1 MPLIEETFCATGA
14 AFAELCAVARA
25 RGLDDGAWSSL
36 LATLPATLR
45 APLEAT
51 DLSAAFEEKL
61 YASALHALDEKLGDD
76 GSFAREVGR
85 ARGEAVLA
93 TERATFEGDPL
104 RFLKLG
110 AGEFY
115 RDRLNYGASSLEITG
130 KKAILRFIFSH
141 HLTLKIGEANN
152 KGPQV
157 VLGYLEHTASALA
170 GDKQP
175 ARYTG
180 NAKRADTRFG
190 QTVYNQHF
198 EFDLDET
205 PPPSRSLSGA

>member
-1 MPLIEETFCATGA
+1 MPLIQETFCATGA
-14 AFAELCAVARA
+14 AFAELGQVARA
-25 RGLDDGAWSSL
+25 RGLSHDEWTALVASL
-36 LATLPATLR
+36 PEKLR
-45 APLEAT
+45 APLLGEDPQAI
-51 DLSAAFEEKL
+51 FEEKL
-61 YASALHALDEKLGDD
+61 YAGALHALDDKLGND
-76 GSFAREVGR
+76 GGFARDVGR

-93 TERATFEGDPL
+93 TERATFDGDPL

-130 KKAILRFIFSH
+130 KKAVLRFIFSP
-141 HLTLKIGEANN
+141 HLTLKLGELAN
-152 KGPQV
+152 KGPLV
-157 VLGYLEHTASALA
+157 VLGYLEHTASELA

-205 PPPSRSLSGA
+205 PAPSRSIG